1 MPGKRPS
8 RRLRRAYVRSS
19 IDQRDDGKWEI
30 RKREA
35 QAQGIRF
42 QRTRDE
48 PLEAN
53 QRAWERLL
61 EGVVWRKDAR
71 KVAGKTAR
79 KRR

>member
-8 RRLRRAYVRSS
+8 RRPRRAYVRSS

-35 QAQGIRF
+35 QTQGARF
-42 QRTRDE
+42 QGTSNE

-61 EGVVWRKDAR
+61 EGVVERKDAR
-71 KVAGKTAR
+71 KVASKTVR

>member
-8 RRLRRAYVRSS
+8 RRPRRAYVRSN

-35 QAQGIRF
+35 QTQGARF
-42 QRTRDE
+42 QGTSDE

-61 EGVVWRKDAR
+61 EGVVAR
-71 KVAGKTAR
+71 KSERKTAR
-79 KRR
+79 KKR

>member
-8 RRLRRAYVRSS
+8 RRPRRAYVRSN
-19 IDQRDDGKWEI
+19 IDQREDGKWEI

-35 QAQGIRF
+35 QTQGARF
-42 QRTRDE
+42 QGTSDE

-61 EGVVWRKDAR
+61 EGVVTRKSER
-71 KVAGKTAR
+71 KTAR
-79 KRR
+79 KKR